1 MQMPRS
7 PSSSG
12 SFCDIAWQAR
22 RRTLK
27 VPIRF
32 TLITLWKI
40 SRSCGP
46 CFEAVRC
53 AQPMPAQQTE
63 MRRPPSAS
71 AAASTAACTGSGSIT
86 FTSMNRPSSS
96 EASASPFS
104 TLRSAITTL
113 APRSC
118 SARAVAAPRPEAPP
132 ATSALAPSILMRRGR
147 VTKSPQPETW
157 SR

>member
-1 MQMPRS
+1 MQTPRS

-12 SFCDIAWQAR
+12 SLSDIAAQAS

-46 CFEAVRC
+46 CLEAVRW
-53 AQPMPAQQTE
+53 AQPIPAQQTE
-63 MRRPPSAS
+63 IRSPPGAS

-86 FTSMNRPSSS
+86 FASMKAARSPSS

-104 TLRSAITTL
+104 ALRSAITTE

-118 SARAVAAPRPEAPP
+118 SARAVAAPSPEAPP
-132 ATSALAPSILMRRGR
+132 ATSALAPSILIGAAR
-147 VTKSPQPETW
+147 
-157 SR
+157 